1 MNKTA
6 AAEPQDSESV
16 IPEAGAGA
24 DIIHL
29 PDGRQRTKKV
39 TSGSDRRKRQHTE
52 RFRTDDAEHEAL
64 HEQLRVR
71 GLSLGEYVM
80 QLAKIGSG
88 KIARPRRGNRAAVD
102 NEALTQAV
110 VAFNRAGNNQNQIAR
125 ALNELLLVAHEQ
137 SSARLASQIE
147 ARLAAIDGIAS
158 MFAEPMAAIMAALN
172 RGGGDPSEGH
182 DPDAGRDPCD
192 GRDP

>member
-1 MNKTA
+1 MTNKSA
-6 AAEPQDSESV
+6 RAERQDSESV

-52 RFRTDDAEHEAL
+52 RFRTDDTEHEAL
-64 HEQLRVR
+64 HEQLRAR

-80 QLAKIGSG
+80 QLAKIGGGQIS
-88 KIARPRRGNRAAVD
+88 RPRRGSRVAVD

-110 VAFNRAGNNQNQIAR
+110 VAFNRAGR
-125 ALNELLLVAHEQ
+125 
-137 SSARLASQIE
+137 
-147 ARLAAIDGIAS
+147 
-158 MFAEPMAAIMAALN
+158 
-172 RGGGDPSEGH
+172 
-182 DPDAGRDPCD
+182 
-192 GRDP
+192 

>member
-137 SSARLASQIE
+137 SSARLASEIE
-147 ARLAAIDGIAS
+147 ARLAAIDELTA
-158 MFAEPMAAIMAALN
+158 MFAEPVAAITAAMN
-172 RGGGDPSEGH
+172 RGGDDPSDGRE
-182 DPDAGRDPCD
+182 PDAGRDP
-192 GRDP
+192 